1 MTPAEITE
9 RQLKRVRALTNMT
22 DEQISNAFLMELL
35 KTMYPAEAA
44 HYIVNVLCQAKGY
57 RDRAKSNG

>member
-1 MTPAEITE
+1 
-9 RQLKRVRALTNMT
+9 MT